1 VVLRYLPDVPVAVVP
16 GSERN
21 IKITY
26 PGDLSI
32 AEVLLSSGEPS
43 TREPSASQPSASQ
56 PSAGQPSAGQPS
68 ASQPSAGD
76 LSAGGR

>member
-1 VVLRYLPDVPVAVVP
+1 VAVVP

-32 AEVLLSSGEPS
+32 AEVLLS
-43 TREPSASQPSASQ
+43 
-56 PSAGQPSAGQPS
+56 
-68 ASQPSAGD
+68 AGD
-76 LSAGGR
+76 SGTSDSGTSDGGTSDGGTGAADQ